1 MKSGLFVCL
10 RDAVQPGAKGV
21 QGFPQAVP
29 VVGWGQFI
37 QTGED
42 APQLPGDGGLFGSG
56 TSPLCLGTAALLG
69 SLPQAL
75 GVPGL
80 GGGALGPL
88 FSQPAGALA
97 SAFQDLPPQ
106 DGNLPGCLHSHPKG
120 RAGFFKNLDGNLVA
134 NGEVFARFQL
144 QREHGTSFPAHPCAI
159 QIGNVYV
166 SEMFFSPKNFSFPS

>member
-56 TSPLCLGTAALLG
+56 TSPLRLGTAALLG

-97 SAFQDLPPQ
+97 GAFQDLPPQ
-106 DGNLPGCLHSHPKG
+106 DGNLPGCL
-120 RAGFFKNLDGNLVA
+120 
-134 NGEVFARFQL
+134 
-144 QREHGTSFPAHPCAI
+144 
-159 QIGNVYV
+159 
-166 SEMFFSPKNFSFPS
+166 